1 MRARLSVH
9 DMLAPT
15 MAALHPVEPEA
26 IPLGAA
32 AGLVL
37 ARPVPAPHALP
48 TRSVALRAGLAVRAA
63 DLVGATVHTPV
74 ILTEL
79 PGSVRPGDVL
89 PDGCDAVLPSEGL
102 DDSGPFH
109 AISIGVA
116 PGESVRLAG
125 HDVEA
130 GAVLA
135 DAGTRITSNLS
146 LALALAGIKAVAVRR
161 PRIAM
166 PDLANPDLANPD
178 LADPDLAM
186 PEQDW
191 LARFLRARGCHL
203 ENASALGSVD
213 LGLAWSEG
221 AERGLALNP
230 GETAHIDAGA
240 SGTPIL
246 WLPRRFDAMVAATI
260 ALILPLLDRLSA
272 RETAMVS
279 RPLARK
285 IVSVVGMSEVVL
297 LKAVPEGYLPLGT
310 GEITLTALAEAGFVA
325 LVPPECEGFREGTML
340 AAIPLSCPCPL
351 PDDINEAAP

>member
-9 DMLAPT
+9 DMLAPA
-15 MAALHPVEPEA
+15 MAALHPVEPEV
-26 IPLGAA
+26 IPLGVAT
-32 AGLVL
+32 GLVL

-166 PDLANPDLANPD
+166 PDLANPDLA
-178 LADPDLAM
+178 DPDLSM
-186 PEQDW
+186 PEQEW

-203 ENASALGSVD
+203 ENASTPGSVD
-213 LGLAWSEG
+213 LRLAWSG
-221 AERGLALNP
+221 GVERGLALNP
-230 GETAHIDAGA
+230 GETAHIDLVV

-260 ALILPLLDRLSA
+260 ALVLPLLDRLSG

-285 IVSVVGMSEVVL
+285 ITSTVGMSEVVL

-340 AAIPLSCPCPL
+340 AAIPLSCPCLL